1 MGKDQ
6 DGHASSGSRRRG
18 WVVVLFLL
26 IFGGLGYAAWR
37 SDDITRA
44 FSRLDESRDGAW
56 APAKVEAG
64 LIAPTFDVLRAEP
77 SGDLIAAGRA
87 QPNATVRVLANE
99 QVIGT
104 AQADVEGEWVLQPD
118 KPLSKGE
125 YTITLEATGP
135 DAKPV
140 PSTAR
145 VALSIAGGA
154 EKPLVAVTEVDKPT
168 RIIQMPEAA
177 TEARAAPQLA
187 EARPPATTQAAASG
201 QPSNG
206 AAASPSPTKPA
217 PAKPAGA
224 KPATV
229 ATAGAVKP
237 SAEPPSPDTR
247 APEPTVSY
255 GKKPVDANVSPDAR
269 APEPTVAIQQ
279 TDYEARN
286 GSGKVFLRGT
296 APADRTIAVYLDN
309 AFAGAVTA
317 DKSGKWSYQVD
328 KKLGG
333 SQHTFRADLISAETS
348 RVLARAEVTF
358 EPARPEQLAA
368 AALPPKTAAAPQSA
382 AAAPT
387 AGATAAKSARSST
400 TETTHT
406 PAKPVQTAARR
417 KSRKA
422 KGRAVI
428 VRRGDTLWDIA
439 ERRYGRGYRYT
450 RIYRTNKGQIRDP
463 NLIYPNQRIIL
474 PK

>member
-1 MGKDQ
+1 MGSKGHSNKSGNMGKDQ
-6 DGHASSGSRRRG
+6 GGHTSSSRRRG
-18 WVVVLFLL
+18 WVVLLFLL

-44 FSRLDESRDGAW
+44 LSRLDDSRDA
-56 APAKVEAG
+56 APSPAKVEAG

-118 KPLSKGE
+118 KPLTKGD

-145 VALSIAGGA
+145 VALSIAGGS
-154 EKPLVAVTEVDKPT
+154 EKPLVAVTEADKPT
-168 RIIQMPEAA
+168 RVLQMPETV
-177 TEARAAPQLA
+177 TEAPAPKLA
-187 EARPPATTQAAASG
+187 EASPPVPAQGAASG
-201 QPSNG
+201 QAANG
-206 AAASPSPTKPA
+206 LAAPATKPAPTKPA
-217 PAKPAGA
+217 PAKPAS
-224 KPATV
+224 V
-229 ATAGAVKP
+229 AEAGSVKP
-237 SAEPPSPDTR
+237 SATASPNASASEPS
-247 APEPTVSY
+247 
-255 GKKPVDANVSPDAR
+255 
-269 APEPTVAIQQ
+269 VAILQ

-286 GSGKVFLRGT
+286 GSGKIFLRGT
-296 APADRTIAVYLDN
+296 APADRTVAVYLDN

-317 DKSGKWSYQVD
+317 DKSGKWSYEVD
-328 KKLGG
+328 RKLAG

-368 AALPPKTAAAPQSA
+368 AVPPAASTPKTAVAAGSQVGTAAPAAGA
-382 AAAPT
+382 AAT
-387 AGATAAKSARSST
+387 SARPSVP
-400 TETTHT
+400 EAAR
-406 PAKPVQTAARR
+406 PAAKPVQTAARR
-417 KSRKA
+417 KSRRA

-474 PK
+474 PR